1 MEKGDVVLIDG
12 YNLMYRAFHGTKNTF
27 QTSYGLPTSAIYTTM
42 NMLKKIPTQFD
53 IQYGLV
59 VFDGKGSTFRDE
71 LDSEYKANR
80 SPMPEDLKLQ
90 IEPLKEG
97 IGVLGWPLITADG
110 VEADDII
117 GTLAVRAASKGF
129 NVYIVSGDK
138 DFRALVDDRI
148 KIVDTMYNIIYD
160 REQVFEKMGVYPENV
175 TGYLAMLGDSS
186 DNVGGIDKVGKKTA
200 AKLLNE
206 FGSIDGVIKNVDS
219 IKGIVGQNLKIA
231 IENGALEKAL
241 SLIQL
246 KTNVEVPIT
255 TKSVSLKEIEEDKF
269 VEFCKK
275 YEFASWLN
283 KAKKNSP

>member
-27 QTSYGLPTSAIYTTM
+27 KTSYGLPTSAIYTTM
-42 NMLKKIPTQFD
+42 NMLKKIPAQFD

-148 KIVDTMYNIIYD
+148 KIVDTMYNVIYD

-241 SLIQL
+241 SLIKL

-255 TKSVSLKEIEEDKF
+255 TKSVSLKDIEEEKF

-283 KAKKNSP
+283 KTKKNSP

>member
-27 QTSYGLPTSAIYTTM
+27 KTSYGLPTSAIYTTM

-241 SLIQL
+241 SLIKL

-283 KAKKNSP
+283 KVKKNSP